1 MRWPRRPPAAT
12 LFAQVLA
19 LIVLSL
25 LGVIAINLF
34 VVFNLPPPAP
44 EFYRLGEIA
53 QLLKQGP
60 GATSADK
67 RPLIVTL
74 RDRPPRANDAA
85 PPRRYVPPARR
96 ELAALLGVDPS
107 AVVIDSGADRFSD
120 RRAFQMVRSEL
131 AKNGQHTEDRFLI
144 APFEVGLVRPDG
156 HWLVAAP
163 KPSLEPTP
171 WQQRLALWF
180 LLSAVALT
188 PIAYLFAR
196 RLARPIAQFA
206 HAAERLGRDPGAPPL
221 DIQGSSEI
229 RMATAAFNEMQERLA
244 RYVQGRTAMV
254 GAIAHDLR
262 TPLTRLRFRL
272 EAAPPE
278 LRAKMAADVAE
289 MEQMI
294 SGVLAFVRDST
305 HKAPRTRLELSS
317 LLESLVDEMSETGL
331 DAAVDR
337 SDRVVIDG
345 DPIAL
350 RRLFNNLLDNAV
362 KFGVSA
368 RVRVFAEGASAVVEI
383 DDNGCGL
390 PKKALEQVFEPFHRH
405 ETSRSRETGGI
416 GLGLAVVRSVAQA
429 HGGEVALSNRKG
441 GGLTARVK
449 LPLSS
454 EPALAAHTAQVNALP
469 EEASEIEAPAPAA
482 EVSSPRPAPA
492 ARVRARAPTARR
504 RKVV

>member
-1 MRWPRRPPAAT
+1 MRQRRPPTTT

-19 LIVLSL
+19 LIVFSL
-25 LGVIAINLF
+25 LGAMAIDLF
-34 VVFNLPPPAP
+34 VVFNLPPPTP

-60 GATSADK
+60 GATSAEK
-67 RPLIVTL
+67 RPLVVSL
-74 RDRPPRANDAA
+74 RSA
-85 PPRRYVPPARR
+85 PPKLSDETPLRRFVPPARR
-96 ELAALLGVDPS
+96 ELATLLGVDPS
-107 AVVIDSGADRFSD
+107 RVVINSGADRFSD

-131 AKNGQHTEDRFLI
+131 AKNGQRTEDRFLI
-144 APFEVGLVRPDG
+144 APFEVGLAQPGG

-180 LLSAVALT
+180 LLSAAALT
-188 PIAYLFAR
+188 PIAYLFAG

-206 HAAERLGRDPGAPPL
+206 EAAERLGRDPGAPPL
-221 DIQGSSEI
+221 DIQGSTEI
-229 RMATAAFNEMQERLA
+229 RVATAAFNEMQERLA

-278 LRAKMAADVAE
+278 LRAKMAADVGE

-305 HKAPRTRLELSS
+305 LPTTRTRLELSS
-317 LLESLVDEMSETGL
+317 LLESVVDDMSETGL
-331 DAAVDR
+331 DVAVEQA
-337 SDRVVIDG
+337 DRVVVDG
-345 DPIAL
+345 DTIAL

-368 RVRVFAEGASAVVEI
+368 RVRVFAEGPCAVVEI
-383 DDNGCGL
+383 DDRGAGL
-390 PKKALEQVFEPFHRH
+390 PKKALEQVFEPFYRY
-405 ETSRSRETGGI
+405 EGSRSRETGGI
-416 GLGLAVVRSVAQA
+416 GLGLAVVRSIAQA
-429 HGGEVALSNRKG
+429 HGGEACLHNRDR

-449 LPLSS
+449 LPLSPN
-454 EPALAAHTAQVNALP
+454 PAVHVRQARAQPAA
-469 EEASEIEAPAPAA
+469 APAPLLALEEKA
-482 EVSSPRPAPA
+482 VHVRPD
-492 ARVRARAPTARR
+492 
-504 RKVV
+504 